1 MLPLLTISLRKKV
14 ETLYLAAKPVFSVSQ
29 ESHGLG
35 PRAQGGLAP
44 AVTATGGK
52 KKKRKKRKKEKERKK
67 ERKKKKKREKKEREE
82 WDFKKRFSK
91 EANGAV

>member
-1 MLPLLTISLRKKV
+1 MLSP
-14 ETLYLAAKPVFSVSQ
+14 KPVFSVSQ

-52 KKKRKKRKKEKERKK
+52 KKKEKKKEKKKKRKKKERKK

-91 EANGAV
+91 EAKGSV

>member
-1 MLPLLTISLRKKV
+1 MSKPTSKWP
-14 ETLYLAAKPVFSVSQ
+14 KPVFSVSQ

-52 KKKRKKRKKEKERKK
+52 KKKRKKRKKRKKKERKK
-67 ERKKKKKREKKEREE
+67 ERRKRKERKRER
-82 WDFKKRFSK
+82 
-91 EANGAV
+91 GVGL

>member
-1 MLPLLTISLRKKV
+1 MRSTPGAQES
-14 ETLYLAAKPVFSVSQ
+14 KPVFSVSQ

-52 KKKRKKRKKEKERKK
+52 KKKRKKKEKKKKERKK
-67 ERKKKKKREKKEREE
+67 ERKKEEKEKREKRER
-82 WDFKKRFSK
+82 
-91 EANGAV
+91 GVGL

>member
-52 KKKRKKRKKEKERKK
+52 KKKRKKRKKRKRKK
-67 ERKKKKKREKKEREE
+67 ERKKEEKEKREKRER
-82 WDFKKRFSK
+82 
-91 EANGAV
+91 GVGL